1 MCFIK
6 NCSKAI
12 VYGYITFMQVP
23 EIREQLVK
31 ENQGKWDKIAK
42 YQKKAFFSPS
52 ADDIKKQAKM

>member
-1 MCFIK
+1 MWCTE
-6 NCSKAI
+6 NCPKAI
-12 VYGYITFMQVP
+12 VHNYMTFMQVP

-52 ADDIKKQAKM
+52 AQDIKKQAKM